1 VCAFLGL
8 DSPRLLKEDG
18 HGAQGKHGQ
27 TGGMQGTEVGEFP
40 GKGSVLAHTAEET
53 EEEGEDAAGAE
64 SLTRCPGT
72 RARRPPPRALHATLA
87 AAPTMGCGTW
97 VM

>member
-1 VCAFLGL
+1 
-8 DSPRLLKEDG
+8 
-18 HGAQGKHGQ
+18 
-27 TGGMQGTEVGEFP
+27 MEVGDFP
-40 GKGSVLAHTAEET
+40 GKGSVLGHIAEEME
-53 EEEGEDAAGAE
+53 EEEGKDAAGTE

-72 RARRPPPRALHATLA
+72 RAAGRRGLPRALHATLA